1 MEVIGGGSSKII
13 CEAKEDKNFYLFDT
27 FEGLPDTSNKDE
39 NGQFY
44 KGQFRA
50 SFESVKKY
58 LKKYPNVT
66 LHKGLFPSTA
76 GPIKDKKFS
85 CVHLDVDLYKPT
97 LESIEFFYP
106 RMKKGGIII
115 SHDYSVALG
124 VRRAF
129 DEFFKDKPEPIIQM
143 AGSQC
148 LIVKT

>member
-1 MEVIGGGSSKII
+1 M
-13 CEAKEDKNFYLFDT
+13 
-27 FEGLPDTSNKDE
+27 
-39 NGQFY
+39 
-44 KGQFRA
+44 
-50 SFESVKKY
+50 
-58 LKKYPNVT
+58 
-66 LHKGLFPSTA
+66 
-76 GPIKDKKFS
+76 
-85 CVHLDVDLYKPT
+85 DLYKPT